1 MSDSTFCGGKRCHN
15 LLSHWLW
22 QVFMFFILPYL
33 FDNINSRDEPWS
45 VVIVVSPLQA
55 LMHYQVMSLRSKG
68 VGAVIAGNENRE
80 L

>member
-1 MSDSTFCGGKRCHN
+1 MSDSTFCGGKRRHN

-22 QVFMFFILPYL
+22 QVSMFFILPYL
-33 FDNINSRDEPWS
+33 SDNINSHDEPWS

-55 LMHYQVMSLRSKG
+55 LMHDQVMSLRSKG
-68 VGAVIAGNENRE
+68 VAAVIVGNENRE